1 MASGQQI
8 RILEIHPNA
17 EVFLEKLELRDG
29 YSTTI
34 GGAIHNDQARLTMVS
49 CVVRGNRAVGTRT
62 NDGGGGL
69 YNDRGTLNMTSCLV
83 SLGLIVVVGPIDLE
97 KRRERER
104 ESVCVCESERDERI
118 RNE

>member
-83 SLGLIVVVGPIDLE
+83 SLGLICGGWTDRFRE
-97 KRRERER
+97 KKREC
-104 ESVCVCESERDERI
+104 VCVCVRERDERI